1 MHFYRLNTHHSR
13 AQLPDIDSRR
23 NGWLMEIPA
32 PFDPVHLNTN
42 ELVTS
47 AEKFPIA

>member
-1 MHFYRLNTHHSR
+1 MHIYRLNTHHSR

-32 PFDPVHLNTN
+32 PFDPAHLNI
-42 ELVTS
+42 
-47 AEKFPIA
+47 K